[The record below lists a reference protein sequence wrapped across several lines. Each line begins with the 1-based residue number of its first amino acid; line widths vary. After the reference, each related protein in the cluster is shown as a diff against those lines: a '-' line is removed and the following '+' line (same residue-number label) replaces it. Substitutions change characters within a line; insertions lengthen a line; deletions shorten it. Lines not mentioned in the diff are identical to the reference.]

1 MLGIFE
7 KVNNDALAKHPNKL
21 FSADTLTLSLENFSG
36 LFIRVKLQ
44 GCKNQ

>member
-21 FSADTLTLSLENFSG
+21 FSADTL
-36 LFIRVKLQ
+36 
-44 GCKNQ
+44 